1 MVVSVIIQFDLNKQT
16 FSCEFCKMFMNP
28 IFLEKSGV
36 ILLFEHSSSR
46 ASEIDYFDI
55 LSRPRE
61 NQLARRFVVKFN
73 LLLFFLIL
81 YSLECFKENFI
92 KLQNICG
99 FYIIVKF
106 LLWKYFLVKVFIY
119 KSLT

>member
-1 MVVSVIIQFDLNKQT
+1 
-16 FSCEFCKMFMNP
+16 MFMNP

-106 LLWKYFLVKVFIY
+106 LL
-119 KSLT
+119 

>member
-1 MVVSVIIQFDLNKQT
+1 MIVSVIIQFDLNKQT

-81 YSLECFKENFI
+81 YCLECFKENFI

-99 FYIIVKF
+99 FYIIFKF
-106 LLWKYFLVKVFIY
+106 LLRKYFLVKVFIY